1 MIVYQKTGETF
12 TEISLCKYSKALH
25 QRSEMMNPTSL
36 DHVRITHIGGPTA
49 LIEIGQLRLLT
60 DPAFEP
66 AGYQYMAG
74 PQLVIKTT
82 SPALAVPTLEPIDA
96 VLLSHDQHNDNLDP
110 AGRAYLSQAKQVLT
124 TPAGAQR
131 LAGTTR
137 GIPDWETINLTGKDG
152 LDVRV
157 TATPARH
164 GPAEVQQA
172 TGPVNGWIL
181 EWEGQQHGTL
191 YVSGDTV
198 LFEGLEEI
206 ARRYHIG
213 IALLHLGAAHAERF
227 GPDPLTLTAEEGA
240 RFAKM
245 LGEAIIIPIHYE
257 GWTHLT
263 EGHDEIQQAF
273 AEAGLEKQL
282 RFLPLGQPVSFEI

>member
-1 MIVYQKTGETF
+1 
-12 TEISLCKYSKALH
+12 
-25 QRSEMMNPTSL
+25 MNPIPP
-36 DHVRITHIGGPTA
+36 DHVRITHVGGPTT

-74 PQLVIKTT
+74 PQEVIKTT
-82 SPALAVPTLEPIDA
+82 SPTPATSTLGSVDA

-110 AGRAYLSQAKQVLT
+110 AGRTYLSQAKQVLT

-131 LAGTTR
+131 LRGTAR
-137 GIPDWETINLTGKDG
+137 GVATWQTINLADTNGP
-152 LDVRV
+152 DVRV
-157 TATPARH
+157 TAMPARH
-164 GPAEVQQA
+164 GPEKVQQA
-172 TGPVNGWIL
+172 TGPVNGWLL
-181 EWEGQQHGTL
+181 EWEGQRRGAL

-206 ARRYHIG
+206 ARRYRIG
-213 IALLHLGAAHAERF
+213 VALLHLGAAHAERF
-227 GPDPLTLTAEEGA
+227 GPDPLTFTSEEGA

-245 LGEAIIIPIHYE
+245 LGEATVVPIHYE

-263 EGHDEIQQAF
+263 EGHDAIQHTF
-273 AEAGLEKQL
+273 AEAGLEQQL
-282 RFLPLGQPVSFEI
+282 LFLPFGQPVSINM